1 MLRQALALVLCAALV
16 STGCASA
23 AGPRMAQAAPA
34 APAPTGRTPTGSSA
48 ALADYVQ
55 QLPVGSRVRVE
66 RTGGSSVRGTLM
78 KATRETMVVQKN
90 TRVPEA
96 PIDIPLAEVTR
107 VTLDNG
113 GPSMGKSIA
122 IGVAVGVAATFG
134 VLFLLFATL
143 ED

>member
-1 MLRQALALVLCAALV
+1 MLRQALALLLCTALV
-16 STGCASA
+16 TTGCASA
-23 AGPRMAQAAPA
+23 AGPRMAQATPPA
-34 APAPTGRTPTGSSA
+34 HTPTVAAPTGSAA

-55 QLPVGSRVRVE
+55 QLPAGSRVRVE

-96 PIDIPLAEVTR
+96 PIDIPLSEVTR
-107 VTLDNG
+107 VTLDG
-113 GPSMGKSIA
+113 GSSIGKNIA
-122 IGVAVGVAATFG
+122 IGVAVGVGATFG

-143 ED
+143 GD

>member
-16 STGCASA
+16 TTGCASA
-23 AGPRMAQAAPA
+23 AGPRMAQATPPAPA
-34 APAPTGRTPTGSSA
+34 RSVAAPTGSPA

-96 PIDIPLAEVTR
+96 PIDIPLSEVTR
-107 VTLDNG
+107 VTLDG
-113 GPSMGKSIA
+113 GSSIGKNIA
-122 IGVAVGVAATFG
+122 IGVAVGVGATFG

-143 ED
+143 GD